1 MLGKRRNKMKLPH
14 MATDPGLERLQR
26 WMQACI
32 LEQGTTEEAILS
44 DGAQAEI
51 PAEAARAV
59 VLPSKTLSALER
71 LSIYRD
77 MYVPRMEEALA
88 IDYPAL
94 KHFLGAEEFIRLVA
108 RYADA
113 YPSRSYTLNRLG
125 DHLPEFVAAVG
136 DLPKKEFCV
145 DLARLEYALTLVF
158 DAIETPP
165 VMPDVVRAV
174 PDEAWE
180 TARLKPI
187 EAFRLLA
194 FDYPVSRYI
203 GVVDGEN
210 RIPRLA
216 RKKNWVVAYRHN
228 YKVHRM
234 DLLEPAYELLSALA
248 SGRTMGESITVVLTH
263 KWRPAV
269 KQSHLF
275 EWFRDW
281 MAEGLFQ
288 AVELADA
295 RASAAS

>member
-1 MLGKRRNKMKLPH
+1 
-14 MATDPGLERLQR
+14 MATDPGLETDLTLEKLQR

-32 LEQGTTEEAILS
+32 LGPRTSEETMLS
-44 DGAQAEI
+44 A
-51 PAEAARAV
+51 AAREL

-71 LSIYRD
+71 LDIYRD
-77 MYVPRMEEALA
+77 MYLPRIEEALA

-94 KHFLGAEEFIRLVA
+94 KHYLGAEEFMRLVK
-108 RYADA
+108 RYVKV

-125 DHLPEFVAAVG
+125 DRLPEFIATLTHLA
-136 DLPKKEFCV
+136 KKEFCV

-165 VMPDVVRAV
+165 LTPDAVRAV
-174 PDEAWE
+174 PGDAWE

-187 EAFRLLA
+187 EAFQLLA
-194 FDYPVSRYI
+194 FDYAVSRYI
-203 GVVDGEN
+203 GAVDEEN
-210 RIPRLA
+210 LFPRIA
-216 RKKNWVVAYRHN
+216 RKKTWVVAYRHN
-228 YKVHRM
+228 YRVHRM

-248 SGRTMGESITVVLTH
+248 SGRTIGEAITAVLTL
-263 KWRPAV
+263 KWRTTV
-269 KQSHLF
+269 KQSQLF

-288 AVELADA
+288 AVELTDA

>member
-1 MLGKRRNKMKLPH
+1 
-14 MATDPGLERLQR
+14 MATDLILEEVQR

-32 LEQGTTEEAILS
+32 LEQGTTEEAIMS

-77 MYVPRMEEALA
+77 MYLPRMEEALA
-88 IDYPAL
+88 IDYPVL
-94 KHFLGAEEFIRLVA
+94 KHFLGAEQFMRLVA
-108 RYADA
+108 LYADA

-125 DHLPEFVAAVG
+125 DHLPEFVATLG

-145 DLARLEYALTLVF
+145 DLARLEYALTKVF
-158 DAIETPP
+158 DANETTPLPP
-165 VMPDVVRAV
+165 DAVHAV
-174 PDEAWE
+174 PGDAWE

-187 EAFRLLA
+187 EAFRLLV

-203 GVVDGEN
+203 GAVDEEN
-210 RIPRLA
+210 LFPRIVR
-216 RKKNWVVAYRHN
+216 RKTWVVAYRHN
-228 YKVHRM
+228 YHVHRM

-248 SGRTMGESITVVLTH
+248 SGRTIGESIMAVLTL

-269 KQSHLF
+269 KQAQLF

>member
-1 MLGKRRNKMKLPH
+1 
-14 MATDPGLERLQR
+14 MATDPGLERVQR

-44 DGAQAEI
+44 DGAQAQI

-71 LSIYRD
+71 LSVYRD
-77 MYVPRMEEALA
+77 MYLPRIEEALA

-94 KHFLGAEEFIRLVA
+94 KHFLGGEEFMRLVK
-108 RYADA
+108 RYVDV

-125 DHLPEFVAAVG
+125 DHLPEFVATVG
-136 DLPKKEFCV
+136 DLPRKEFCV
-145 DLARLEYALTLVF
+145 DLARLEYALTTVF

-165 VMPDVVRAV
+165 LTPNGVCAV
-174 PDEAWE
+174 PGDAWE

-194 FDYPVSRYI
+194 FDYPVSRYV
-203 GVVDGEN
+203 GAVDEEN
-210 RIPRLA
+210 RFPRVA
-216 RKKNWVVAYRHN
+216 AKKSWVVAYRRD
-228 YKVHRM
+228 YQVHRM

-248 SGRTMGESITVVLTH
+248 SGGTMGEAIMAVPSR

-269 KQSHLF
+269 KQSQLF

-288 AVELADA
+288 AVELVDA